1 MKPIILT
8 GHTHHVAP
16 EDRLKVAQEFVVKY
30 LAERH

>member
-8 GHTHHVAP
+8 GIAP
-16 EDRLKVAQEFVVKY
+16 EDRLKVAQEFVAKH